1 MEDWIDI
8 PKRSEAEVARE
19 RKKAREL
26 RNSAWWKNELAKGI
40 CHYCGKCKKA
50 MAIHGGEFHQ

>member
-40 CHYCGKCKKA
+40 CHYCGKKFKQIGRA
-50 MAIHGGEFHQ
+50 HV